1 MGIKKYYGTTKE
13 QDKDGTSPL
22 VSLEEV
28 IELINKLLTK
38 GLNGE
43 RYNFMINGEEL
54 KELLTSQKD
63 GKGNKDE

>member
-1 MGIKKYYGTTKE
+1 MGIKKYYESTKE
-13 QDKDGTSPL
+13 QDKDGASPL

-28 IELINKLLTK
+28 IGLINKLLAK
-38 GLNGE
+38 GLNGK

-63 GKGNKDE
+63 GEGN